1 MFIFVHSMNLV
12 NVMRPLMA
20 PRLSL
25 QLYPSFTIIFGTN
38 HGLLGKINAC
48 PTFVPI
54 LSHVPKMFQKCSKI
68 PDSSTPTKYQ
78 FFASVKLAK
87 QDAKRWLFDSK
98 LYRHEN
104 LKFNYFRHRKLKF
117 KTGPKSKPLNVGNC
131 VISYFE
137 SSN

>member
-38 HGLLGKINAC
+38 HGLLGQINAC

-54 LSHVPKMFQKCSKI
+54 LSPVPKMFQKCSKI
-68 PDSSTPTKYQ
+68 PDSSTPAISTLQKSSVNSLPERCLSSLKLVSTKKIYL
-78 FFASVKLAK
+78 S
-87 QDAKRWLFDSK
+87 
-98 LYRHEN
+98 N
-104 LKFNYFRHRKLKF
+104 IN
-117 KTGPKSKPLNVGNC
+117 KSTYSMLQWNC
-131 VISYFE
+131 RIRLILCLH
-137 SSN
+137 

>member
-1 MFIFVHSMNLV
+1 LFIFVHSMNLG

-68 PDSSTPTKYQ
+68 PDSSTLVFRDT
-78 FFASVKLAK
+78 FAGRIRGGIRTIRCETGNSTA
-87 QDAKRWLFDSK
+87 QATAENIYHK
-98 LYRHEN
+98 LYWEN
-104 LKFNYFRHRKLKF
+104 INLNTEEE
-117 KTGPKSKPLNVGNC
+117 KTRRAAH
-131 VISYFE
+131 
-137 SSN
+137 